1 MMAGE
6 EYPTKKPDIDN
17 IVKNI
22 LDALNVMAWADDAQ
36 VVSLIVSKVWSDN
49 PRVEVVVEPFKQ
61 RAVATRE
68 AA

>member
-1 MMAGE
+1 
-6 EYPTKKPDIDN
+6 
-17 IVKNI
+17 
-22 LDALNVMAWADDAQ
+22 
-36 VVSLIVSKVWSDN
+36 VWSDN